1 MRESKGGL
9 LGTWMTTF
17 NWHNNVH
24 HNVHEDVK
32 SVYSLCHWSHC
43 CAQMPIDN
51 EQCARGQKVSSLA
64 TWCTTL
70 CSNNNV
76 RKQCALGRKKG
87 QLTIFLSTLG
97 CTDARRQWTMCKRI
111 GKLVLAKLLCSLVFP
126 DKVHN
131 HVMALDNPQSQVH
144 AIWLAT
150 LWVYTNVH
158 DTVHEDVKPMYSLSY
173 CAHWWAQIVYE
184 KEWCAR
190 GCKVGLLATWFTTL
204 WFHNNEHN
212 NSVHENVR

>member
-1 MRESKGGL
+1 MCIITCMKTKSRF
-9 LGTWMTTF
+9 THYVIDHIVVHRWCMTM
-17 NWHNNVH
+17 NNVQ
-24 HNVHEDVK
+24 EGER
-32 SVYSLCHWSHC
+32 W
-43 CAQMPIDN
+43 
-51 EQCARGQKVSSLA
+51 
-64 TWCTTL
+64 TTL

-76 RKQCALGRKKG
+76 RKQCALGQKKG
-87 QLTIFLSTLG
+87 RLTIFLSTLG
-97 CTDARRQWTMCKRI
+97 CTDAGQQWTTCKRI

-131 HVMALDNPQSQVH
+131 HVMALNNPQSQVH

-150 LWVYTNVH
+150 LWFHTNVH

-173 CAHWWAQIVYE
+173 CAHCGAQIVYKNE
-184 KEWCAR
+184 QCAR

-212 NSVHENVR
+212 NSVHENIGRFTRYTIEDIVVQRRRMRMNNV

>member
-1 MRESKGGL
+1 M
-9 LGTWMTTF
+9 
-17 NWHNNVH
+17 HD
-24 HNVHEDVK
+24 DVK
-32 SVYSLCHWSHC
+32 SVYSICHWSHC
-43 CAQMPIDN
+43 GAQMMHDN

-76 RKQCALGRKKG
+76 RKQCALGQKKV

-97 CTDARRQWTMCKRI
+97 CTDAGRQWTMCKRI

-131 HVMALDNPQSQVH
+131 YVMALDNPQSQVH

-150 LWVYTNVH
+150 LWFHTNVH
-158 DTVHEDVKPMYSLSY
+158 DTVHEDIKLVYSLSY
-173 CAHWWAQIVYE
+173 CAPCWAQM
-184 KEWCAR
+184 
-190 GCKVGLLATWFTTL
+190 
-204 WFHNNEHN
+204 
-212 NSVHENVR
+212 VH